1 MLLSAVV
8 TGIGLVDSLMKRL
21 AVVIGE
27 SKSDLVG
34 TLDSGVVSSEE
45 SNES

>member
-8 TGIGLVDSLMKRL
+8 TVDSLMKRL

-27 SKSDLVG
+27 SESDLVG
-34 TLDSGVVSSEE
+34 TVDSGVVSSEE